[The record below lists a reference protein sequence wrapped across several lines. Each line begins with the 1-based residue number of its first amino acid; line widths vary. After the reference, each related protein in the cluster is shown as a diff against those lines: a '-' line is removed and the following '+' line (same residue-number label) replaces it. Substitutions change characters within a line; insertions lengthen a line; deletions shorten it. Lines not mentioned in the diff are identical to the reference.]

1 MGDGATS
8 VVYLRPDWVVD
19 PIRCSEPNSTPAQQ
33 RSQANLVQESLA
45 GDGFAD
51 HPDHKTEPGG
61 AAVDQVH
68 PWQLFRVALGGSR
81 GF

>member
-1 MGDGATS
+1 VPSPTLAHQ
-8 VVYLRPDWVVD
+8 RAQPD
-19 PIRCSEPNSTPAQQ
+19 
-33 RSQANLVQESLA
+33 LVQDFLA
-45 GDGFAD
+45 TAGFAD

-68 PWQLFRVALGGSR
+68 PLQLFRTALGGSR

>member
-1 MGDGATS
+1 VPSPT
-8 VVYLRPDWVVD
+8 L
-19 PIRCSEPNSTPAQQ
+19 AQQ
-33 RSQANLVQESLA
+33 RAQPDRVQDFMA
-45 GDGFAD
+45 TAGFAD

-61 AAVDQVH
+61 ATVDQVH

>member
-1 MGDGATS
+1 MAT
-8 VVYLRPDWVVD
+8 
-19 PIRCSEPNSTPAQQ
+19 A
-33 RSQANLVQESLA
+33 
-45 GDGFAD
+45 GFAD